1 MATDSVANVRF
12 NVAKT
17 LQHIATILPN
27 TTTQVTRII
36 VNDQFLALCWKHFES
51 NFFFHSDPDSKIL
64 QLILATG
71 PAPDSS
77 VFLQFVIKKPA
88 KYTVEYQVSM

>member
-1 MATDSVANVRF
+1 MPTVLTMATDSVANVRF

-51 NFFFHSDPDSKIL
+51 IFFFIRI
-64 QLILATG
+64 QT
-71 PAPDSS
+71 
-77 VFLQFVIKKPA
+77 Q
-88 KYTVEYQVSM
+88 KYYS

>member
-1 MATDSVANVRF
+1 MSRIRNTVNFYHFFKKACGADITERLLLPTVLTMATDSVANVRF

-36 VNDQFLALCWKHFES
+36 LNDQFLALGWKHFES
-51 NFFFHSDPDSKIL
+51 IFFFIRI
-64 QLILATG
+64 QI
-71 PAPDSS
+71 
-77 VFLQFVIKKPA
+77 Q
-88 KYTVEYQVSM
+88 KYYS